1 MPEIGKPPQQELLAE
16 FANFATSD
24 ERREFLAKHS
34 DLLRSDSV
42 KLLADLVLENIRTD
56 AKQALRLAEAGAL
69 IAEQLQRDED
79 LALATRAKANALY
92 ASGDNRTAVEFHDR
106 AVAMYET
113 LHHPKEAARTL
124 SASIQPLILLGEYD
138 RAFQASERARAIF
151 MQTGETRRIANLE
164 NNVGNIFHRQDRFE
178 EAMLHYDRAY
188 QTLAQF
194 EDWERAAVTLHNM
207 AMCLISL
214 NEFAKSLDCYR
225 RARELCVRHNMP
237 RLRDQADYNIAYLY
251 YFRGEYSRAIEML
264 FATRRACE
272 TSGDAYH
279 FALCHLDLSEIY
291 LELNLSEE
299 AREMAHEGFQQ
310 FQKLGMGYES
320 AKTLANEAMA
330 FGQQG
335 KTVQALERFT
345 KAREIFATEKNL
357 VWPWLLDLYQA
368 LLLFHEGRYFEARRL
383 AVAAA
388 KFFDDSALRGKAALT
403 HLLLAR
409 IALNVEDPAAAQ
421 SETDAALAKISG
433 LQAPVLAYQA
443 HFLSGQLAQA
453 RNERSVALAAYQEA
467 RKCLEALRSRLY
479 AEELK
484 ISFVKNR
491 LQVYEALVDLYAAD
505 AAETAA
511 PRPLSSADVS
521 GSGAHSVA
529 QGVSAAA
536 EAFACIEAAKSR
548 SMTEMIF
555 QSGQSLP
562 LGDSGQSEL
571 VRRIRDLREELNWY
585 YHRIEAEQLRPEEN
599 SGVRLQQ
606 LQEKAVSQ
614 ENELLRTLR
623 ELPAQER
630 ENATLE
636 APGDFSLEKI
646 QATIPA
652 DATLIEYYSSGDRLL
667 AAILTRNSVHITPVT
682 VLSRVVNF
690 LHLLRFQIAKF
701 RMGAA
706 YTQRFEQPLLAA
718 TQSHLESLHNELIAP
733 IAAHLTTKHLI
744 FVPHGPLHFLPFHAL
759 KSGTAYLCDRHTV
772 SYAPS
777 ATVFALCQ
785 DKGSRPADRGH
796 DESCRYSAA
805 DQAPGSRLR
814 AAISSALVLGLPDE
828 RAPQILDEV
837 QSVAGIL
844 PNAELVLR
852 EAATTELLR
861 TRGARTDLL
870 HIATHGNYRQDNPMF
885 SGIRLGDGY
894 LNLYDLYQ
902 MRLSAR
908 HVTLS
913 GCATGMNFVAAG
925 DELLG
930 LQRGLFCA
938 GASSLLLSLW
948 DVHDETTLQLMQS
961 FYRHFIAS
969 GDMAAALQS
978 TMQALREQHA
988 HPYFWAPFVLVGQVP
1003 E

>member
-1 MPEIGKPPQQELLAE
+1 MPSAIEKISREELLLQLARLE
-16 FANFATSD
+16 NEPDRRNFLSRHKALLH
-24 ERREFLAKHS
+24 REVVQQLF
-34 DLLRSDSV
+34 DM
-42 KLLADLVLENIRTD
+42 VLEKIRMDT
-56 AKQALRLAEAGAL
+56 KEALHLANAAVL
-69 IAEQLQRDED
+69 IANKLGRKED
-79 LALATRAKANALY
+79 IALATRAKANALY
-92 ASGDNRTAVEFHDR
+92 ASGDNRASVEHHEQ
-106 AVAMYET
+106 AIAIYES
-113 LHHPKEAARTL
+113 LGLRKEAARAI
-124 SASIQPLILLGEYD
+124 SSSIQPLILLGEYD
-138 RAFQASERARAIF
+138 RAFKSAERAREIF
-151 MQTGETRRIANLE
+151 TQFGETRRIANLD

-178 EAMLHYDRAY
+178 EAMLHYESAY
-188 QTLAQF
+188 KTLSENQ
-194 EDWERAAVTLHNM
+194 DWERAAITLHNM

-214 NEFAKSLDCYR
+214 NDFPRSLDCYQQ
-225 RARELCVRHNMP
+225 ARELCVRYDMP
-237 RLRDQADYNIAYLY
+237 LLRDQADYNIAYLY

-272 TSGDAYH
+272 ATGDAYH

-299 AREMAHEGFQQ
+299 AREMAHEGSLRFE
-310 FQKLGMGYES
+310 KLGMGYEA

-330 FGQQG
+330 YGQQG

-345 KAREIFATEKNL
+345 KARAMFAAEKNL
-357 VWPWLLDLYQA
+357 VWPWLLDLYQG

-383 AVAAA
+383 CVGAAA
-388 KFFDDSALRGKAALT
+388 FFDQSALKGKAALA

-409 IALNVEDPAAAQ
+409 IALQVGELPGAQ
-421 SETDAALAKISG
+421 TETDAAIAKISR
-433 LQAPVLAYQA
+433 LQAPVLAYQT

-453 RNERSVALAAYQEA
+453 SGDRAAALASYQEA
-467 RKCLEALRSRLY
+467 RKSLEALRSRLH

-491 LQVYEALVDLYAAD
+491 LQVYEALVDLYLSGNGGASSAAD
-505 AAETAA
+505 AF
-511 PRPLSSADVS
+511 S
-521 GSGAHSVA
+521 
-529 QGVSAAA
+529 
-536 EAFACIEAAKSR
+536 CIEAAKSR

-562 LGDSGQSEL
+562 LGDAGQSEL

-585 YHRIEAEQLRPEEN
+585 YHRIELEQLRPEET
-599 SGVRLQQ
+599 SAKRLEQ
-606 LQEKAVSQ
+606 LQEKALSH

-623 ELPAQER
+623 ELPAHER

-636 APGDFSLEKI
+636 APADFSLEKL
-646 QATIPA
+646 QAALPA
-652 DATLIEYYSSGDRLL
+652 DSALIEYYSAGDRLI
-667 AAILTRNSVHITPVT
+667 AAVVTRHSIEITPIT
-682 VLSRVVNF
+682 VFSRVIHF
-690 LHLLRFQIAKF
+690 LHLLRFQLSKF
-701 RMGAA
+701 RMGAT
-706 YTQRFEQPLLAA
+706 YTHRFEQPLLQA
-718 TQSHLESLHNELIAP
+718 TQSHLEALYAELIAP
-733 IAAHLTTKHLI
+733 LRSHLQAKHLI

-759 KSGTAYLCDRHTV
+759 KGGDSYLCDTHTI

-785 DKGSRPADRGH
+785 EKPPTNMTAS
-796 DESCRYSAA
+796 
-805 DQAPGSRLR
+805 
-814 AAISSALVLGLPDE
+814 LVMGIPDE
-828 RAPQILDEV
+828 RAPQILGEV
-837 QSVAGIL
+837 QSVAAIL
-844 PNAELVLR
+844 PQSELFLGPQATADVLKKNGSR
-852 EAATTELLR
+852 SA
-861 TRGARTDLL
+861 LL

-948 DVHDETTLQLMQS
+948 DVHDRSTANLMQS
-961 FYRHFIAS
+961 FYS
-969 GDMAAALQS
+969 SYKDTGDMPGSLQAA
-978 TMQALREQHA
+978 MKELRQENP
-988 HPYFWAPFVLVGQVP
+988 HPYFWAPFVLVGQLTTNKRVN
-1003 E
+1003 